1 MKTPHGT
8 YVPTYASDPRGTSM
22 TMMDMDPTLLE
33 APKICVD
40 DFHVALTKTKPTVAK
55 SDLHKY
61 EEWTEE
67 FGQDG

>member
-1 MKTPHGT
+1 
-8 YVPTYASDPRGTSM
+8 M

-55 SDLHKY
+55 SDLGKY

-67 FGQDG
+67 FGQEG